1 MNSHHRWLG
10 LFLFIA
16 ICLLVEGLAGAMTA
30 SAIPG
35 WYAGLKKPSWTPPA
49 WVFGPVWTF
58 LYLTMAVAAWLVWSK
73 LGLPGASTPLILFG
87 VQLIFNFA
95 WSWIFFGL
103 HLPGIAFLD
112 IVLLWLAILAT
123 LIAFWRVTPAAGW
136 LLVPYLTWVSYAAT
150 LNFAIWRSN
159 W

>member
-1 MNSHHRWLG
+1 MNSHNQWLG
-10 LFLFIA
+10 LLLFTA
-16 ICLLVEGLAGAMTA
+16 ICLLVEGLSGAMMAHTV
-30 SAIPG
+30 PG

-73 LGLPGASTPLILFG
+73 LGLSGASTPLILFG
-87 VQLIFNFA
+87 VQLILNFA

-103 HLPGIAFLD
+103 HLPGIGFLD

-123 LIAFWRVTPAAGW
+123 LIAFWHVTPAAGW
-136 LLVPYLTWVSYAAT
+136 LLVPYLAWVTYAAT

-159 W
+159 